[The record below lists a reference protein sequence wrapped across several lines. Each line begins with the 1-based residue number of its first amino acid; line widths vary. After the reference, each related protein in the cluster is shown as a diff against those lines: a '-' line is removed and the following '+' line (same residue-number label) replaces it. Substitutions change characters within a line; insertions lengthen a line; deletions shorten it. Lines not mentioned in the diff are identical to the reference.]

1 MVVKWNVGALKR
13 TQWHEYLVRFAL
25 GGGIT
30 ALTGWLGEKWGPIV
44 GGLFLAFPA
53 IFPASATLLEKHQ
66 TEKKRRA
73 GIAHTMRGRD
83 AAALD
88 ARGAV
93 MGALGG
99 MAFALIVWKLLPHMG
114 AVSTLSLALGCWFGV
129 SSGLWYVRKHHPWS
143 RPRTA
148 RSATRS

>member
-1 MVVKWNVGALKR
+1 MVIKLNVRALR
-13 TQWHEYLVRFAL
+13 GVRWHEYLVRFAL

-30 ALTGWLGEKWGPIV
+30 ALTGWIGEQWGPVV

-53 IFPASATLLEKHQ
+53 IFPAGATLLERHEL
-66 TEKKRRA
+66 EKKRRA
-73 GIAHTMRGRD
+73 GIECTVRGRL

-99 MAFALIVWKLLPHMG
+99 VAFAVIAWKCLPRMPAFPVLL
-114 AVSTLSLALGCWFGV
+114 LALGCWFAL
-129 SSGLWYVRKHHPWS
+129 SSLLWYVRKHHPWS
-143 RPRTA
+143 PPG
-148 RSATRS
+148 TRR